1 MPPPPDLVTIVAR
14 AASRVPGPVAERSL
28 AQAKL
33 LRLPVDY
40 HDVPLPE
47 PAVRPGPVRIGSSER
62 WCIRCG
68 ETSNTTG
75 YCNRCGS
82 QHVRPAVEILQ
93 PDEYYIA
100 N

>member
-1 MPPPPDLVTIVAR
+1 MMPDLTSVVAR
-14 AASRVPGPVAERSL
+14 AAARHPSPAATRSL
-28 AQAKL
+28 ECL
-33 LRLPVDY
+33 SRLTSHVSRLFL
-40 HDVPLPE
+40 DVPLPE
-47 PAVRPGPVRIGSSER
+47 PAVRPGPVRLAPGER
-62 WCIRCG
+62 WCLRCG

-82 QHVRPAVEILQ
+82 QRVRPAVEILQ

>member
-1 MPPPPDLVTIVAR
+1 MLSDLITIVAR
-14 AASRVPGPVAERSL
+14 AAARAHGPAAERSL
-28 AQAKL
+28 AQAAQY
-33 LRLPVDY
+33 RLMADY

-47 PAVRPGPVRIGSSER
+47 PAVPAGPVRLGPGER
-62 WCIRCG
+62 WCVRCG

-82 QHVRPAVEILQ
+82 QRVRPAVEILQ